1 MGLPQ
6 DSPSHQTDELA
17 RPKANDG
24 PREARNAEERIYRID
39 GLRDV
44 RDGAIRKDDEEV
56 EDDFRGDYYWRKE
69 VDRYGEDGYEWG
81 EEGEEEEVE
90 EPEDMGKS

>member
-6 DSPSHQTDELA
+6 DSPSHQTNELT
-17 RPKANDG
+17 RSKANDG
-24 PREARNAEERIYRID
+24 PREARDAKERIYRKE

-44 RDGAIRKDDEEV
+44 RDGAIRKDDEEI
-56 EDDFRGDYYWRKE
+56 EDDFRGDYHRGKE
-69 VDRYGEDGYEWG
+69 VDGDGEDGYERG

-90 EPEDMGKS
+90 EPDDMGKS